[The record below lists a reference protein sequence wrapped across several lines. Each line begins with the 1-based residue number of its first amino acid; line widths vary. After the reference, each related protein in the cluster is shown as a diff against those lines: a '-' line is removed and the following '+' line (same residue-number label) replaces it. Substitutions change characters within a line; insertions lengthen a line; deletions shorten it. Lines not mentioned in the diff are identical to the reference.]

1 MEQNG
6 TTKDNR
12 LLTLLGLSKKSP
24 LWSHILSIISLV
36 LIALLV
42 VGVVAPFGKGLSQ
55 IGNMLQFMK
64 LIIGAILIS
73 LCAILRVLAIILERI
88 MRSEGKL

>member
-24 LWSHILSIISLV
+24 LWSRILSIISLV